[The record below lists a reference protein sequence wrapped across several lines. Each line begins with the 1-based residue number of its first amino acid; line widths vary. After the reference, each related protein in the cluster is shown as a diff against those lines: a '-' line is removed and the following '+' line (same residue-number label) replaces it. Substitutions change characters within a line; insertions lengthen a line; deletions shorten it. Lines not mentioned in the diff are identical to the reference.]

1 VHVNTNHR
9 QVDKATRPRLG
20 RVAAGPRLP
29 TLGELNRATAVTAA
43 AIADPASTAAD
54 IQRAAELEAATLH
67 AYWQTPGAQA
77 KYELEREHP
86 ELEAGI

>member
-1 VHVNTNHR
+1 VHANTNQR
-9 QVDKATRPRLG
+9 QLDGATRPRLSHA
-20 RVAAGPRLP
+20 RVGPRLP

-43 AIADPASTAAD
+43 TIADPASTAAD
-54 IQRAAELEAATLH
+54 IQRAAGLEAATLH

>member
-1 VHVNTNHR
+1 MQANTTRRQLGGAARDRLSHV
-9 QVDKATRPRLG
+9 
-20 RVAAGPRLP
+20 RVGPRLP
-29 TLGELNRATAVTAA
+29 TMGELNRATAVTAA
-43 AIADPASTAAD
+43 MIADPASTAAD

-86 ELEAGI
+86 ELEAGL